1 MAPWGMSKVSRCQQ
15 PILLSAF
22 KYNFDGQDRIVA
34 IERETVR
41 FEALKEVY
49 YTRKQFPLTLA
60 YAITIHK
67 SQGLSLQTALVDAGD
82 RCFGPGMIYVAL
94 SRVTMSEGLHLID
107 LDKTKICADTEAL
120 VEYNRLRQKYRP
132 HLPQFT
138 IVKPFKVSKVPEAK
152 KQPLKRD
159 TTTTIGT
166 DKPPKK
172 SKSSAFKDNR
182 RSRSASGVKAEPTNA
197 DSKKKANTKRLNTEK
212 VKSLIPPKK
221 TRIETAVNQEYRSG
235 IGPGRRGLRNTD
247 GSACYANAAMQCLF
261 AMQRN
266 LFDVLSLMHGPLAE
280 ELKRLATSSLKTY
293 ETMDAV
299 RKLLPPQYKYQSR
312 DQQSLCEFWFH
323 LFQQLDAE
331 NRANDVSALR
341 SLYQYKIHRFSVCS
355 TCHWSRTS
363 VHLEGTPDCPFPIP
377 GVLNPNEP
385 AINEVIDN
393 SDISFNSVLIP
404 E

>member
-1 MAPWGMSKVSRCQQ
+1 MPTFVFLKTT
-15 PILLSAF
+15 
-22 KYNFDGQDRIVA
+22 KTIVHDLP
-34 IERETVR
+34 R
-41 FEALKEVY
+41 L
-49 YTRKQFPLTLA
+49 
-60 YAITIHK
+60 
-67 SQGLSLQTALVDAGD
+67 G
-82 RCFGPGMIYVAL
+82 
-94 SRVTMSEGLHLID
+94 SEGLHLID

-172 SKSSAFKDNR
+172 SKSSALKDNR
-182 RSRSASGVKAEPTNA
+182 RSGSASSVKAEPTNA

-235 IGPGRRGLRNTD
+235 IGPGRRGLINTD

-293 ETMDAV
+293 ETMAV
-299 RKLLPPQYKYQSR
+299 QLPKQRSTIIVR
-312 DQQSLCEFWFH
+312 IL
-323 LFQQLDAE
+323 
-331 NRANDVSALR
+331 VS
-341 SLYQYKIHRFSVCS
+341 
-355 TCHWSRTS
+355 
-363 VHLEGTPDCPFPIP
+363 PIP
-377 GVLNPNEP
+377 T
-385 AINEVIDN
+385 ARRRKSIQ
-393 SDISFNSVLIP
+393 
-404 E
+404 